1 MRTKLGWL
9 VPAMIAALAWGNC
22 ASVAVQAG
30 PAFTV
35 QHSSNL
41 ELDDVTT
48 REPLKATPVIRLE
61 NTPDAIVRNSR
72 AFKGTDVFLSTGK
85 GELKNIVLEGNAL
98 REAGVPTQESEN
110 GNNAQ

>member
-1 MRTKLGWL
+1 MRAKLGWL
-9 VPAMIAALAWGNC
+9 VPAVIAALAGGNC
-22 ASVAVQAG
+22 ASAAVQAG
-30 PAFTV
+30 PAV

-61 NTPDAIVRNSR
+61 DTPDAIVRNSR